1 MKQYKFITRTVIF
14 GTIAALSVVAFFVF
28 ISLTS
33 NQRNRTEANVLSSDR
48 SAAVRFTEH
57 TIESTSSPSEEMKL
71 PATSKEILLLLLGPG
86 HRLNAMELK
95 SVLKYLKKPIPA
107 ETPMNP
113 AAEYYN
119 NIIAI
124 LLAQPSDVAGF
135 SEALVTVVSD
145 QGIPVLL
152 RNYAM
157 QHFFHCWNREG
168 DLVMR
173 EALEQSLKR
182 HAQDTTSPLQDV
194 ALITASRF
202 FEQGKPVK
210 GPNGEKLIPI
220 GSTPAPNP
228 LSISKP
234 TSFTDVELVASALR
248 VTSDL
253 AAAPKAR
260 VSAFNVLLNMEVRQA
275 IDPARQVLQSANT
288 PDEVRCSALA
298 VLGTF
303 GDLATD
309 RRDLDA
315 IPVQP
320 EDVRKA
326 ADFAFNKLLQFSQ
339 TKP

>member
-1 MKQYKFITRTVIF
+1 MITKKFLKPSLLWWATASFLTMTVVLGLWWKKPYNQLFPAITNSP
-14 GTIAALSVVAFFVF
+14 A
-28 ISLTS
+28 TS
-33 NQRNRTEANVLSSDR
+33 ASQVPSMLEKSS
-48 SAAVRFTEH
+48 H
-57 TIESTSSPSEEMKL
+57 TITNPSDL
-71 PATSKEILLLLLGPG
+71 PATNEDLLTLLQSPGGDLSPLKVQAARDYLKNPKRAETAIEPSAEYFNNITSLLLGQSEYG
-86 HRLNAMELK
+86 SELSK
-95 SVLKYLKKPIPA
+95 
-107 ETPMNP
+107 
-113 AAEYYN
+113 
-119 NIIAI
+119 I
-124 LLAQPSDVAGF
+124 LLG
-135 SEALVTVVSD
+135 VVNDSG
-145 QGIPVLL
+145 QSLLL

-168 DLVMR
+168 DFVMR

-182 HAQDTTSPLQDV
+182 HTQDAKSPLQGV
-194 ALITASRF
+194 ALLTTARF

-210 GPNGEKLIPI
+210 GPNGEKLTPI
-220 GSTPAPNP
+220 GGTPAPNP

-234 TSFTDVELVASALR
+234 TSFTDVEFVATALR
-248 VTSDL
+248 VTNDL
-253 AAAPKAR
+253 AATPAAR
-260 VSAFNVLLNMEVRQA
+260 ASAFNVLLNMEVRQA
-275 IDPARQVLQSANT
+275 IDPARQVLQAAIT

-326 ADFAFNKLLQFSQ
+326 ADFAFSKLFQFSR